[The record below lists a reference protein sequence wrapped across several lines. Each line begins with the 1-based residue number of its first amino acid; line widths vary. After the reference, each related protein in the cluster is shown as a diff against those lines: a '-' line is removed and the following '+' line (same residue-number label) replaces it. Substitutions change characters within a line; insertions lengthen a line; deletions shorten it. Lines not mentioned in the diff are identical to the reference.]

1 MPLTKPSASARNL
14 RPISIALVSLSDGV
28 FGVAEG
34 DQIVHGQ
41 VTLTA
46 TPALAGPRLALSSA
60 ARALI
65 WTEPRPLAVHEY
77 VQLPRP
83 LAGCQVWPPSVETS
97 TPPTRPPPPSGAVP
111 ERGTCWPT
119 SRRAPARRGDTGA

>member
-46 TPALAGPRLALSSA
+46 TAALAGPGVAVRGGAGGGQTGPGQVTVAATPALAGPRLALSSA

-77 VQLPRP
+77 VQ
-83 LAGCQVWPPSVETS
+83 
-97 TPPTRPPPPSGAVP
+97 
-111 ERGTCWPT
+111 
-119 SRRAPARRGDTGA
+119 